1 MKKIKPLKYDMKLQ
15 FTNYAKKM
23 YPSFCWKYKF
33 SLKIFFILVKLAN
46 PRTIRLL
53 VLRNDT
59 FPKLNYFQV
68 QSSICQWKRN
78 LCIMCKLKLEAQ
90 WAEPVWLTCWTNQ
103 KQELPMVAMFVNGL
117 KRNEQSLERTFHRC
131 FLPSF
136 SSCG

>member
-59 FPKLNYFQV
+59 FSQTKL
-68 QSSICQWKRN
+68 
-78 LCIMCKLKLEAQ
+78 
-90 WAEPVWLTCWTNQ
+90 
-103 KQELPMVAMFVNGL
+103 
-117 KRNEQSLERTFHRC
+117 
-131 FLPSF
+131 F
-136 SSCG
+136 SSSKFNLSMKEKSVYYV